1 MPLWF
6 SQSRTARNQIP
17 NDQGVLAEEG
27 GSLDFLL
34 FSPEDIAI
42 FEEAQAAKVLNG
54 QISAE
59 LKVAPRHE
67 ICPKFYTAG
76 FSG

>member
-1 MPLWF
+1 MKLYPKLQFYATIWF
-6 SQSRTARNQIP
+6 SQSRTGTNQIP

-54 QISAE
+54 
-59 LKVAPRHE
+59 
-67 ICPKFYTAG
+67 
-76 FSG
+76 

>member
-54 QISAE
+54 
-59 LKVAPRHE
+59 
-67 ICPKFYTAG
+67 
-76 FSG
+76 

>member
-1 MPLWF
+1 MLLWF
-6 SQSRTARNQIP
+6 SQSRTATNQIP

-54 QISAE
+54 
-59 LKVAPRHE
+59 
-67 ICPKFYTAG
+67 
-76 FSG
+76 

>member
-6 SQSRTARNQIP
+6 SQSPTARNRIP

-42 FEEAQAAKVLNG
+42 FEEAQAAKVLN
-54 QISAE
+54 
-59 LKVAPRHE
+59 R
-67 ICPKFYTAG
+67 
-76 FSG
+76 

>member
-1 MPLWF
+1 MLIVMKLYPKLQF
-6 SQSRTARNQIP
+6 YATMVFPITDSNKQIP

-54 QISAE
+54 
-59 LKVAPRHE
+59 
-67 ICPKFYTAG
+67 
-76 FSG
+76 

>member
-1 MPLWF
+1 MPLYGF
-6 SQSRTARNQIP
+6 PNHRQQQT

-54 QISAE
+54 
-59 LKVAPRHE
+59 
-67 ICPKFYTAG
+67 
-76 FSG
+76 